1 MNDIETAAQVLLA
14 CMGGLTVFAGGVK
27 VIVSAFSPFKEMQ
40 KKLDQHDD
48 FFKNDNEKISALEKK
63 TKSSERDTNVL
74 YKTLLAMT
82 DHMITGNGVDKLKKT
97 REELQNYLIDR
108 P

>member
-1 MNDIETAAQVLLA
+1 MNDFITAVQVLLA
-14 CMGGLTVFAGGVK
+14 FMGGLTVLAGGVK
-27 VIVSAFSPFKEMQ
+27 VIVSVLSPFKEIQ
-40 KKLDQHDD
+40 KRLKQHDEY
-48 FFKNDNEKISALEKK
+48 FKSDLEKITALEKK
-63 TKSSERDTNVL
+63 AENSDHDTNML

-97 REELQNYLIDR
+97 KEELQDYLIDR

>member
-1 MNDIETAAQVLLA
+1 MNDFVTAIQVLLA
-14 CMGGLTVFAGGVK
+14 CMGGLTVLAGGVK
-27 VIVSAFSPFKEMQ
+27 VIVGVLSPFKEIQ
-40 KKLDQHDD
+40 KRLKQHDE
-48 FFKNDNEKISALEKK
+48 FFKKDLEKITTLEKK
-63 TKSSERDTNVL
+63 AENSDHDTNML